1 MRWRVLILVLACVNV
16 ALLAAWLSARKS
28 AASIAASTEV
38 GTNAPAKSR
47 THVVVRRQ
55 LFTWSEVESED
66 YPTYIANL
74 RDIGCP
80 EQTIRDIIIADVNAL
95 FARRINDLPPS
106 PDPAITARSLMT
118 LDVERRALLAS
129 LLGSDWEPAAT
140 KAIAGTRP
148 VGVSFDGAV
157 LGGLSSEV
165 KVAVLAIMTDSKT
178 RMDALYARAEKEGR
192 DPTAAE
198 IAAIENQTRA
208 ELQKVLTVTQ
218 LEEFLLR
225 NSRSALELRTE
236 LASLRYFNT
245 TATEYRSLFRIGEQF
260 DQQIALLAGK
270 TDANSVRIRNSL
282 EDQRERAIKQALGA
296 GRYDLFTKL
305 HDPDYQSAFA
315 QARDA
320 GEPGSVGTIYE
331 LNRATQEEL
340 NRLRATSNL
349 TDTQLAIA
357 AKRIELEQLK
367 ATAETYGQPVP
378 ADPNA
383 PPAPPPPPQPRSH
396 VIRSGETFGGL
407 ATSYGVPVSAILDA
421 NPGIQL
427 NNLRA
432 GQLIVIPPLETRRQ

>member
-1 MRWRVLILVLACVNV
+1 VL
-16 ALLAAWLSARKS
+16 
-28 AASIAASTEV
+28 E
-38 GTNAPAKSR
+38 
-47 THVVVRRQ
+47 
-55 LFTWSEVESED
+55 
-66 YPTYIANL
+66 
-74 RDIGCP
+74 
-80 EQTIRDIIIADVNAL
+80 
-95 FARRINDLPPS
+95 
-106 PDPAITARSLMT
+106 
-118 LDVERRALLAS
+118 
-129 LLGSDWEPAAT
+129 
-140 KAIAGTRP
+140 
-148 VGVSFDGAV
+148 
-157 LGGLSSEV
+157 GLSSEV
-165 KVAVLAIMTDSKT
+165 KVAVLAIMKDSKT
-178 RMDALYARAEKEGR
+178 RMDALYARTEKEGR
-192 DPTAAE
+192 DPTATE

-208 ELQKVLTVTQ
+208 ELQKILTVTQ

-245 TATEYRSLFRIGEQF
+245 TAAEYRSLFRIGEQF
-260 DQQIALLAGK
+260 DQQIALLADK
-270 TDANSVRIRNSL
+270 TDANSVRLRKSL

-305 HDPDYQSAFA
+305 HDTDYQTAFA

-320 GEPGSVGTIYE
+320 GEPGSVGTIFE

-340 NRLRATSNL
+340 NQLRASSNM
-349 TDTQLAIA
+349 TDAQFAIA

-367 ATAETYGQPVP
+367 ATAEAYGQSVP

-432 GQLIVIPPLETRRQ
+432 GQRIVIPPLETHRQ

>member
-1 MRWRVLILVLACVNV
+1 MRWRVLILVSACVNV

-28 AASIAASTEV
+28 AASIAASIEAS
-38 GTNAPAKSR
+38 TNAPAKSR

-80 EQTIRDIIIADVNAL
+80 EQTLRDIIIADVNAL
-95 FARRINDLPPS
+95 FAKRRNDLPPS
-106 PDPAITARSLMT
+106 PDPVLAASSLKK
-118 LDVERRALLAS
+118 LDDERRALLTS
-129 LLGSDWEPAAT
+129 LLGPNWEPADA
-140 KAIAGTRP
+140 KMIASTRP
-148 VGVSFDGAV
+148 VGISFDGAV
-157 LGGLSSEV
+157 LEGLSSEV
-165 KVAVLAIMTDSKT
+165 KVALLAIMTDSKT
-178 RMDALYARAEKEGR
+178 RMDALYAIAEKEGR
-192 DPTAAE
+192 DPTATE
-198 IAAIENQTRA
+198 IAVIENQTRA
-208 ELQKVLTVTQ
+208 ELKKILTATQ

-225 NSRSALELRTE
+225 NSRSAIELRTE
-236 LASLRYFNT
+236 LASLRHFDT
-245 TATEYRSLFRIGEQF
+245 TAAEYRALFRIGEQF

-270 TDANSVRIRNSL
+270 TDANSVRIRKSL

-305 HDPDYQSAFA
+305 HDADYQTAFA

-320 GEPGSVGTIYE
+320 GEPGSVGTIFE

-340 NRLRATSNL
+340 DRLRASSNM
-349 TDTQLAIA
+349 TDAQFAIA

-367 ATAETYGQPVP
+367 ATAEAYGQPVP

-432 GQLIVIPPLETRRQ
+432 GQTIVIPPLETRRQ